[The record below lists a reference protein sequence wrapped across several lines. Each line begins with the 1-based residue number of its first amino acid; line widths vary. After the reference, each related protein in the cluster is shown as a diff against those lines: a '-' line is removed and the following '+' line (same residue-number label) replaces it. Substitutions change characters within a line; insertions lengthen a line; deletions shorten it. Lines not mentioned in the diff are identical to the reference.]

1 VIEPFKFLVAYR
13 SLRMAT
19 LENRLSQ
26 VMDNIGWMVVKPMD
40 GSGGGLRMAT
50 NPFKSSILTETHFVT
65 AYIDE
70 KPIAFYNNRRII
82 CYHLFGTLI

>member
-40 GSGGGLRMAT
+40 GSGG
-50 NPFKSSILTETHFVT
+50 
-65 AYIDE
+65 D
-70 KPIAFYNNRRII
+70 
-82 CYHLFGTLI
+82 